1 MQATVTS
8 KSQITLP
15 KTLQQWLGVKQGD
28 KLEFLLEEGGV
39 KVRKAAGA
47 SFDSLLGL
55 LPKPAKA
62 HTVQEMDEAVGRAV
76 VQKFSKSR
84 KPGLTKP

>member
-47 SFDSLLGL
+47 
-55 LPKPAKA
+55 
-62 HTVQEMDEAVGRAV
+62 
-76 VQKFSKSR
+76 
-84 KPGLTKP
+84 